1 MVVVVRDQ
9 WGPRDCEKEI
19 AGVPPSSME
28 SLCEKGYFVVVGER
42 RLLEV
47 EEVLVLVSW
56 GQGRLIAVQADG
68 CAGSLQMKHRH

>member
-1 MVVVVRDQ
+1 M
-9 WGPRDCEKEI
+9 
-19 AGVPPSSME
+19 PPSSME
-28 SLCEKGYFVVVGER
+28 SLSGKGCFVAVGGR

-56 GQGRLIAVQADG
+56 GQDRLIAVQADG